1 MSSAIKTTQQSSEPT
16 AKKKFGKNLN
26 KLTKPPAPPVSAG
39 AKSSASSRNGLLL
52 LSTKRPPT
60 GANPA
65 SLEAGTTKGGILSN
79 KSSSQAAAK
88 PLPSLGLQYE
98 SNTSTHDALLGA
110 VVGASRIEAQQQPD
124 AWGVAEKHQKGS
136 GDEAYS
142 SQGNTPESGMTDHG
156 DASSPNN
163 HDGSNRYKEAEF
175 TQSRIDRYGTED
187 STYETQHAK
196 VDDFSGRQRSIS
208 DSHDAMH
215 GHDSRQQ
222 QQQESTG
229 EDVQG
234 QFMSRVAQERTEKR
248 RMEEEVRTSSQK
260 ERSAQKLLELEQRMT
275 SAGQVDG
282 AANTATYNSSDAPSQ
297 NVGKVVLE
305 KLNRSESISGGG
317 GSVSRQSTSPA
328 AENRGYSGRTLY
340 DPNRTYSSL
349 VGGGASKD
357 ENQNEERAVESEG
370 ASQNKGAR
378 AGANY
383 APTSEAANP
392 IGESNQYSRQVIH
405 LSSYEDRDR
414 GERTTS
420 AAPRMLFDPKSG
432 SMVAVPVRDES
443 GAGARRNKER
453 GAKKGARTTCREKE
467 AKSDTRQDN
476 AANDGAKL
484 ARKGKGRKEENGA
497 HRGRSGSDA
506 SSPLK
511 VEVKK
516 SRPTGNSPRKLP
528 RTCGVLYTR
537 DDKGSFYCADG
548 CDGDLGYG
556 AHSVPGGRNKNPDA
570 YAKVVEEQKQLY
582 LHDETPE
589 YDDQNME
596 SDYTVE
602 PHAREPTGGVTLQT
616 GFSLPEPK
624 EQKLD
629 WVKPNERIVLVTG
642 VDDSPTLQA
651 TAKAFAPSQAA
662 LAAAAAAIEKE
673 KSSGVAMSN
682 LSDGSL
688 DVLDDDDTDDEAP
701 VSRDAAVDGSC
712 GYASLVSPLL
722 DFSSL
727 DSALTP
733 PSTWTLL
740 CSPRLMSLAN

>member
-1 MSSAIKTTQQSSEPT
+1 LPGKLMSSAIKTTQQSSEPT

-52 LSTKRPPT
+52 LSTKRPST

-65 SLEAGTTKGGILSN
+65 SLEAGTAKGGILSN

-110 VVGASRIEAQQQPD
+110 VVGASRIESQQQPD

-136 GDEAYS
+136 GDEVCT
-142 SQGNTPESGMTDHG
+142 SQGNTPES
-156 DASSPNN
+156 PNQ
-163 HDGSNRYKEAEF
+163 HDGINRYQEGEYA
-175 TQSRIDRYGTED
+175 QSRNDRYRTED
-187 STYETQHAK
+187 SKYETQHAK
-196 VDDFSGRQRSIS
+196 GDDFSGRQLSVS
-208 DSHDAMH
+208 DSHDAIQR
-215 GHDSRQQ
+215 HDSMKQ

-248 RMEEEVRTSSQK
+248 RMEEEARTSGQK

-282 AANTATYNSSDAPSQ
+282 ATNTATYNSSDGPSQ
-297 NVGKVVLE
+297 DVGKVVLE
-305 KLNRSESISGGG
+305 KLNRSESITGGG
-317 GSVSRQSTSPA
+317 ESVSRQSTSPSV
-328 AENRGYSGRTLY
+328 ENRGSSGRTLY

-357 ENQNEERAVESEG
+357 ESPTEERAVESEG

-383 APTSEAANP
+383 APTSEAANL
-392 IGESNQYSRQVIH
+392 IGESNQYNRQVIH

-453 GAKKGARTTCREKE
+453 GTKKGARTTGREKE

-476 AANDGAKL
+476 AANDSAKL
-484 ARKGKGRKEENGA
+484 ARKGKGRKEENGV

-511 VEVKK
+511 IEVKK
-516 SRPTGNSPRKLP
+516 SRPTGTSPRKLP

-537 DDKGSFYCADG
+537 DEKGSFYCADG

-570 YAKVVEEQKQLY
+570 YTKVVEEQKQLY
-582 LHDETPE
+582 LHDEIPA

-596 SDYTVE
+596 SDYTIE
-602 PHAREPTGGVTLQT
+602 TRTREPAGGVTLQT

-682 LSDGSL
+682 LSVGSL

-701 VSRDAAVDGSC
+701 VSRDAAIIWGC
-712 GYASLVSPLL
+712 GYASLFSPLL